1 MRRSEK
7 KAASDVAAYARSLAE
22 ARHRNVRLA
31 EEAVTQSRAFT
42 HGEALA
48 AAPPL
53 IDLVATSVDDL
64 VGSSMG
70 GGCRASMDARSPCRR
85 GAHGSSAWP

>member
-1 MRRSEK
+1 MNETVEK

-42 HGEALA
+42 
-48 AAPPL
+48 
-53 IDLVATSVDDL
+53 DT
-64 VGSSMG
+64 
-70 GGCRASMDARSPCRR
+70 ARRSQPRR
-85 GAHGSSAWP
+85 R